1 MEYSFYDFLK
11 LLGSLALF
19 LYGMKIMSEGL
30 QKFAGDRLRKILT
43 AMTTNRVTGVL
54 TGVLITA
61 LVQSS
66 SATTVMVVSF
76 VNAGLLTLSQSIGVI
91 MGANIGTTV
100 TAWIISALGFK
111 VDIAAFALPLLAFGI
126 PLLFSQKSNRKS
138 VGEFIFGFSFL
149 FMGLSY
155 LKNNAPDLSQNPD
168 MLSFVQDY
176 TDMGFISILLF
187 VGIGTVLTMIV
198 QASAATMAITLIM
211 CANGWISFELGAALV
226 LGENIGTTITGW
238 LVSAGEWAKM
248 FSPSTL
254 APIAVMVGV
263 IITLVGKRQQSK
275 DVAGIIIGFGILFIG
290 MNTMSDAVYPL
301 RESEVFKT
309 AFISMG
315 SNPFLGILVGAGV
328 TAIIQ
333 SSSASQGILLSL
345 ASAGLVPTNAAVF
358 IIMGQN
364 IGTCVTA
371 ILSSVGASKNAKC
384 VGTMHLTFNIA
395 GTIIF
400 SILAMFLFA
409 RLDPSYGEGIINMTQ
424 ISFIHT
430 VFNVGTTIILMPFS
444 GYIIKFA
451 MKVNGLKAV
460 ETKSD
465 EAELVHLDKRMM
477 STPSVAVEGA
487 KLETI
492 RMGRIARENL
502 SLALST
508 LSDHDEEKMADVKQR
523 EFVID
528 KLCDNISKYLIDLCM
543 LHLSDKDNEMVT
555 SLLNTVSDMER
566 VGDHAE
572 NIVEL
577 AEEMKQEG
585 ISFSDTAL
593 EELNEMSTTTLGAYD
608 NAVKALELD
617 DITYAVK
624 TSFLEDQVDAME
636 KKLRA
641 GHIERLSNAE
651 CSVNAGIHFID
662 LLGNLER
669 VSDHAMNIAQV
680 VLNEHRA
687 EKNFHEEKNVE

>member
-1 MEYSFYDFLK
+1 MSSIVIPFI
-11 LLGSLALF
+11 GGLAMF
-19 LYGMKIMSEGL
+19 IYGMNIMADGL
-30 QKFAGDRLRKILT
+30 QHAAGSKMKKILE
-43 AMTTNRVTGVL
+43 VL
-54 TGVLITA
+54 TQNKLMGIALGA
-61 LVQSS
+61 LVTAIIQSS
-66 SATTVMVVSF
+66 SATTVMVVGF
-76 VNAGLLTLSQSIGVI
+76 VNAGLMNLTQAISVI
-91 MGANIGTTV
+91 MGA
-100 TAWIISALGFK
+100 
-111 VDIAAFALPLLAFGI
+111 
-126 PLLFSQKSNRKS
+126 
-138 VGEFIFGFSFL
+138 
-149 FMGLSY
+149 
-155 LKNNAPDLSQNPD
+155 
-168 MLSFVQDY
+168 
-176 TDMGFISILLF
+176 
-187 VGIGTVLTMIV
+187 
-198 QASAATMAITLIM
+198 
-211 CANGWISFELGAALV
+211 
-226 LGENIGTTITGW
+226 NIGTTITGW

-641 GHIERLSNAE
+641 GHIERLSTAE
-651 CSVNAGIHFID
+651 CSVNAGIHVID

>member
-1 MEYSFYDFLK
+1 MSSIVIPFI
-11 LLGSLALF
+11 GGLAMF
-19 LYGMKIMSEGL
+19 IYGMNIMADGL
-30 QKFAGDRLRKILT
+30 QHAAGSKMKKILE
-43 AMTTNRVTGVL
+43 VL
-54 TGVLITA
+54 TQNKLMGIALGA
-61 LVQSS
+61 LVTAIIQSS
-66 SATTVMVVSF
+66 SATTVMVVGF
-76 VNAGLLTLSQSIGVI
+76 VNAGLMNLTQAISVI
-91 MGANIGTTV
+91 MGA
-100 TAWIISALGFK
+100 
-111 VDIAAFALPLLAFGI
+111 
-126 PLLFSQKSNRKS
+126 
-138 VGEFIFGFSFL
+138 
-149 FMGLSY
+149 
-155 LKNNAPDLSQNPD
+155 
-168 MLSFVQDY
+168 
-176 TDMGFISILLF
+176 
-187 VGIGTVLTMIV
+187 
-198 QASAATMAITLIM
+198 
-211 CANGWISFELGAALV
+211 
-226 LGENIGTTITGW
+226 NIGTTITGW

-301 RESEVFKT
+301 RESEVFRT
-309 AFISMG
+309 AFVSMG

-430 VFNVGTTIILMPFS
+430 VFNVGTTVILMPFS

-617 DITYAVK
+617 DVTYAVK

>member
-1 MEYSFYDFLK
+1 MSSIVFPFI
-11 LLGSLALF
+11 GGLAMF
-19 LYGMKIMSEGL
+19 IYGMNIMADGL
-30 QKFAGDRLRKILT
+30 QHAAGSKMKKILE
-43 AMTTNRVTGVL
+43 VL
-54 TGVLITA
+54 TQNKLMGIALGA
-61 LVQSS
+61 LVTAIIQSS
-66 SATTVMVVSF
+66 SATTVMVVGF
-76 VNAGLLTLSQSIGVI
+76 VNAGLMNLTQAISVI
-91 MGANIGTTV
+91 MGA
-100 TAWIISALGFK
+100 
-111 VDIAAFALPLLAFGI
+111 
-126 PLLFSQKSNRKS
+126 
-138 VGEFIFGFSFL
+138 
-149 FMGLSY
+149 
-155 LKNNAPDLSQNPD
+155 
-168 MLSFVQDY
+168 
-176 TDMGFISILLF
+176 
-187 VGIGTVLTMIV
+187 
-198 QASAATMAITLIM
+198 
-211 CANGWISFELGAALV
+211 
-226 LGENIGTTITGW
+226 NIGTTITGW

>member
-1 MEYSFYDFLK
+1 MSSIVIPFI
-11 LLGSLALF
+11 GGLAMF
-19 LYGMKIMSEGL
+19 IYGMNIMADGL
-30 QKFAGDRLRKILT
+30 QHAAGSKMKKILE
-43 AMTTNRVTGVL
+43 VL
-54 TGVLITA
+54 TQNKLMGIALGA
-61 LVQSS
+61 LVTAIIQSS
-66 SATTVMVVSF
+66 SATTVMVVGF
-76 VNAGLLTLSQSIGVI
+76 VNAGLMNLTQAISVI
-91 MGANIGTTV
+91 MGA
-100 TAWIISALGFK
+100 
-111 VDIAAFALPLLAFGI
+111 
-126 PLLFSQKSNRKS
+126 
-138 VGEFIFGFSFL
+138 
-149 FMGLSY
+149 
-155 LKNNAPDLSQNPD
+155 
-168 MLSFVQDY
+168 
-176 TDMGFISILLF
+176 
-187 VGIGTVLTMIV
+187 
-198 QASAATMAITLIM
+198 
-211 CANGWISFELGAALV
+211 
-226 LGENIGTTITGW
+226 NIGTTITGW

-301 RESEVFKT
+301 RESEVFRT
-309 AFISMG
+309 AFVSMG

-430 VFNVGTTIILMPFS
+430 VFNVGTTVILMPFS

-451 MKVNGLKAV
+451 MKINGLKAV

-617 DITYAVK
+617 DVTYAVK

>member
-1 MEYSFYDFLK
+1 MSSIVIPFI
-11 LLGSLALF
+11 GGLAMF
-19 LYGMKIMSEGL
+19 IYGMNIMADGL
-30 QKFAGDRLRKILT
+30 QHAAGSKMKKILE
-43 AMTTNRVTGVL
+43 VL
-54 TGVLITA
+54 TQNKLMGIALGA
-61 LVQSS
+61 LVTAIIQSS
-66 SATTVMVVSF
+66 SATTVMVVGF
-76 VNAGLLTLSQSIGVI
+76 VNAGLMNLTQAISVI
-91 MGANIGTTV
+91 MGA
-100 TAWIISALGFK
+100 
-111 VDIAAFALPLLAFGI
+111 
-126 PLLFSQKSNRKS
+126 
-138 VGEFIFGFSFL
+138 
-149 FMGLSY
+149 
-155 LKNNAPDLSQNPD
+155 
-168 MLSFVQDY
+168 
-176 TDMGFISILLF
+176 
-187 VGIGTVLTMIV
+187 
-198 QASAATMAITLIM
+198 
-211 CANGWISFELGAALV
+211 
-226 LGENIGTTITGW
+226 NIGTTITGW

-248 FSPSTL
+248 FSPATL

-275 DVAGIIIGFGILFIG
+275 DVAGIIIRFSILFIG

-384 VGTMHLTFNIA
+384 VGTMHLTFNII
-395 GTIIF
+395 GTVIF
-400 SILAMFLFA
+400 SILAMLLFA

>member
-1 MEYSFYDFLK
+1 MSSIVIPFI
-11 LLGSLALF
+11 GGLAMF
-19 LYGMKIMSEGL
+19 IYGMNIMADGL
-30 QKFAGDRLRKILT
+30 QHAAGSKMKKILE
-43 AMTTNRVTGVL
+43 VL
-54 TGVLITA
+54 TQNKLMGIALGA
-61 LVQSS
+61 LVTAIIQSS
-66 SATTVMVVSF
+66 SATTVMVVGF
-76 VNAGLLTLSQSIGVI
+76 VNAGLMNLTQAISVI
-91 MGANIGTTV
+91 MGA
-100 TAWIISALGFK
+100 
-111 VDIAAFALPLLAFGI
+111 
-126 PLLFSQKSNRKS
+126 
-138 VGEFIFGFSFL
+138 
-149 FMGLSY
+149 
-155 LKNNAPDLSQNPD
+155 
-168 MLSFVQDY
+168 
-176 TDMGFISILLF
+176 
-187 VGIGTVLTMIV
+187 
-198 QASAATMAITLIM
+198 
-211 CANGWISFELGAALV
+211 
-226 LGENIGTTITGW
+226 NIGTTITGW

-593 EELNEMSTTTLGAYD
+593 EELNEMSTTTLGEYD

>member
-1 MEYSFYDFLK
+1 MSSIVIPFI
-11 LLGSLALF
+11 GGLAMF
-19 LYGMKIMSEGL
+19 IYGMNIMADGL
-30 QKFAGDRLRKILT
+30 QHAAGSKMKKILE
-43 AMTTNRVTGVL
+43 VL
-54 TGVLITA
+54 TQNKLMGIALGA
-61 LVQSS
+61 LVTAIIQSS
-66 SATTVMVVSF
+66 SATTVMVVGF
-76 VNAGLLTLSQSIGVI
+76 VNAGLMNLTQAISVI
-91 MGANIGTTV
+91 MGA
-100 TAWIISALGFK
+100 
-111 VDIAAFALPLLAFGI
+111 
-126 PLLFSQKSNRKS
+126 
-138 VGEFIFGFSFL
+138 
-149 FMGLSY
+149 
-155 LKNNAPDLSQNPD
+155 
-168 MLSFVQDY
+168 
-176 TDMGFISILLF
+176 
-187 VGIGTVLTMIV
+187 
-198 QASAATMAITLIM
+198 
-211 CANGWISFELGAALV
+211 
-226 LGENIGTTITGW
+226 NIGTTITGW

-593 EELNEMSTTTLGAYD
+593 EELSEMSITTLGAYD

-641 GHIERLSNAE
+641 GHIDRLSNAE

>member
-1 MEYSFYDFLK
+1 MSSIVIPFI
-11 LLGSLALF
+11 GGLAMF
-19 LYGMKIMSEGL
+19 IYGMNIMADGL
-30 QKFAGDRLRKILT
+30 QHAAGSKMKKILE
-43 AMTTNRVTGVL
+43 VL
-54 TGVLITA
+54 TQNKLMGIALGA
-61 LVQSS
+61 LVTAIIQSS
-66 SATTVMVVSF
+66 SATTVMVVGF
-76 VNAGLLTLSQSIGVI
+76 VNAGLMNLTQAISVI
-91 MGANIGTTV
+91 MGA
-100 TAWIISALGFK
+100 
-111 VDIAAFALPLLAFGI
+111 
-126 PLLFSQKSNRKS
+126 
-138 VGEFIFGFSFL
+138 
-149 FMGLSY
+149 
-155 LKNNAPDLSQNPD
+155 
-168 MLSFVQDY
+168 
-176 TDMGFISILLF
+176 
-187 VGIGTVLTMIV
+187 
-198 QASAATMAITLIM
+198 
-211 CANGWISFELGAALV
+211 
-226 LGENIGTTITGW
+226 NIGTTITGW

-290 MNTMSDAVYPL
+290 MNTMSDSVYPL

-409 RLDPSYGEGIINMTQ
+409 RLGPSYGEGIINMTQ

-430 VFNVGTTIILMPFS
+430 VFNVGTTVILMPFS

-451 MKVNGLKAV
+451 MKINGLKAV

>member
-1 MEYSFYDFLK
+1 MSSIIIPFI
-11 LLGSLALF
+11 GGLAMF
-19 LYGMKIMSEGL
+19 IYGMNIMADGL
-30 QKFAGDRLRKILT
+30 QHAAGSKMKKILE
-43 AMTTNRVTGVL
+43 VL
-54 TGVLITA
+54 TQNKLMGIALGA
-61 LVQSS
+61 LVTAIIQSS
-66 SATTVMVVSF
+66 SATTVMVVGF
-76 VNAGLLTLSQSIGVI
+76 VNAGLMNLTQAISVI
-91 MGANIGTTV
+91 MGA
-100 TAWIISALGFK
+100 
-111 VDIAAFALPLLAFGI
+111 
-126 PLLFSQKSNRKS
+126 
-138 VGEFIFGFSFL
+138 
-149 FMGLSY
+149 
-155 LKNNAPDLSQNPD
+155 
-168 MLSFVQDY
+168 
-176 TDMGFISILLF
+176 
-187 VGIGTVLTMIV
+187 
-198 QASAATMAITLIM
+198 
-211 CANGWISFELGAALV
+211 
-226 LGENIGTTITGW
+226 NIGTTITGW

-248 FSPSTL
+248 FSPATL

-301 RESEVFKT
+301 RESEVFRT
-309 AFISMG
+309 AFVSMG

-384 VGTMHLTFNIA
+384 VGTMHLTFNII
-395 GTIIF
+395 GTVIF
-400 SILAMFLFA
+400 SILAMLLFA

-430 VFNVGTTIILMPFS
+430 VFNVGTTVILMPFS

-680 VLNEHRA
+680 VLNEHRT

>member
-1 MEYSFYDFLK
+1 MSSIVIPFI
-11 LLGSLALF
+11 GGLAMF
-19 LYGMKIMSEGL
+19 IYGMNIMADGL
-30 QKFAGDRLRKILT
+30 QHAAGSKMKKILE
-43 AMTTNRVTGVL
+43 VL
-54 TGVLITA
+54 TQNKLMGIALGA
-61 LVQSS
+61 LVTAIIQSS
-66 SATTVMVVSF
+66 SATTVMVVGF
-76 VNAGLLTLSQSIGVI
+76 VNAGLMNLTQAISVI
-91 MGANIGTTV
+91 MGA
-100 TAWIISALGFK
+100 
-111 VDIAAFALPLLAFGI
+111 
-126 PLLFSQKSNRKS
+126 
-138 VGEFIFGFSFL
+138 
-149 FMGLSY
+149 
-155 LKNNAPDLSQNPD
+155 
-168 MLSFVQDY
+168 
-176 TDMGFISILLF
+176 
-187 VGIGTVLTMIV
+187 
-198 QASAATMAITLIM
+198 
-211 CANGWISFELGAALV
+211 
-226 LGENIGTTITGW
+226 NIGTTITGW

-543 LHLSDKDNEMVT
+543 LYLSDKDNEMVT

>member
-1 MEYSFYDFLK
+1 MSSIVIPFI
-11 LLGSLALF
+11 GGLAMF
-19 LYGMKIMSEGL
+19 IYGMNIMADGL
-30 QKFAGDRLRKILT
+30 QHAAGSKMKKILE
-43 AMTTNRVTGVL
+43 VL
-54 TGVLITA
+54 TQNKLMGIALGA
-61 LVQSS
+61 LVTAIIQSS
-66 SATTVMVVSF
+66 SATTVMVVGF
-76 VNAGLLTLSQSIGVI
+76 VNAGLMNLTQAISVI
-91 MGANIGTTV
+91 MGA
-100 TAWIISALGFK
+100 
-111 VDIAAFALPLLAFGI
+111 
-126 PLLFSQKSNRKS
+126 
-138 VGEFIFGFSFL
+138 
-149 FMGLSY
+149 
-155 LKNNAPDLSQNPD
+155 
-168 MLSFVQDY
+168 
-176 TDMGFISILLF
+176 
-187 VGIGTVLTMIV
+187 
-198 QASAATMAITLIM
+198 
-211 CANGWISFELGAALV
+211 
-226 LGENIGTTITGW
+226 NIGTTITGW
-238 LVSAGEWAKM
+238 LVSVGEWAKM

>member
-1 MEYSFYDFLK
+1 MSSIVIPFI
-11 LLGSLALF
+11 GGLAMF
-19 LYGMKIMSEGL
+19 IYGMNIMADGL
-30 QKFAGDRLRKILT
+30 QHAAGSKMKKIPE
-43 AMTTNRVTGVL
+43 VL
-54 TGVLITA
+54 TQNKLMGIALGA
-61 LVQSS
+61 LVTAIIQSS
-66 SATTVMVVSF
+66 SATTVMVVGF
-76 VNAGLLTLSQSIGVI
+76 VNAGLMNLTQAISVI
-91 MGANIGTTV
+91 MGA
-100 TAWIISALGFK
+100 
-111 VDIAAFALPLLAFGI
+111 
-126 PLLFSQKSNRKS
+126 
-138 VGEFIFGFSFL
+138 
-149 FMGLSY
+149 
-155 LKNNAPDLSQNPD
+155 
-168 MLSFVQDY
+168 
-176 TDMGFISILLF
+176 
-187 VGIGTVLTMIV
+187 
-198 QASAATMAITLIM
+198 
-211 CANGWISFELGAALV
+211 
-226 LGENIGTTITGW
+226 NIGTTITGW

>member
-1 MEYSFYDFLK
+1 MSSIVIPFI
-11 LLGSLALF
+11 GGLAMF
-19 LYGMKIMSEGL
+19 IYGMNIMADGL
-30 QKFAGDRLRKILT
+30 QHAAGSKMKKILE
-43 AMTTNRVTGVL
+43 VL
-54 TGVLITA
+54 TQNKLMGIALGA
-61 LVQSS
+61 LVTAIIQSS
-66 SATTVMVVSF
+66 SATTVMVVGF
-76 VNAGLLTLSQSIGVI
+76 VNAGLMNLTQAISVI
-91 MGANIGTTV
+91 MGA
-100 TAWIISALGFK
+100 
-111 VDIAAFALPLLAFGI
+111 
-126 PLLFSQKSNRKS
+126 
-138 VGEFIFGFSFL
+138 
-149 FMGLSY
+149 
-155 LKNNAPDLSQNPD
+155 
-168 MLSFVQDY
+168 
-176 TDMGFISILLF
+176 
-187 VGIGTVLTMIV
+187 
-198 QASAATMAITLIM
+198 
-211 CANGWISFELGAALV
+211 
-226 LGENIGTTITGW
+226 NIGTTITGW

-275 DVAGIIIGFGILFIG
+275 DVAGIIGFGILFIG

>member
-1 MEYSFYDFLK
+1 MSSIVIPFI
-11 LLGSLALF
+11 GGLAMF
-19 LYGMKIMSEGL
+19 IYGMNIMADGL
-30 QKFAGDRLRKILT
+30 QHAAGSKMKKILE
-43 AMTTNRVTGVL
+43 VL
-54 TGVLITA
+54 TQNKLMGIALGA
-61 LVQSS
+61 LVTAIIQSS
-66 SATTVMVVSF
+66 SATTVMVVGF
-76 VNAGLLTLSQSIGVI
+76 VNAGLMNLTQAISVI
-91 MGANIGTTV
+91 MGA
-100 TAWIISALGFK
+100 
-111 VDIAAFALPLLAFGI
+111 
-126 PLLFSQKSNRKS
+126 
-138 VGEFIFGFSFL
+138 
-149 FMGLSY
+149 
-155 LKNNAPDLSQNPD
+155 
-168 MLSFVQDY
+168 
-176 TDMGFISILLF
+176 
-187 VGIGTVLTMIV
+187 
-198 QASAATMAITLIM
+198 
-211 CANGWISFELGAALV
+211 
-226 LGENIGTTITGW
+226 NIGTTITGW

-248 FSPSTL
+248 FSPATL

-384 VGTMHLTFNIA
+384 VGTMHLTFNII
-395 GTIIF
+395 GTVIF
-400 SILAMFLFA
+400 SILAMLLFA

-430 VFNVGTTIILMPFS
+430 VFNVGTTVILMPFS

-641 GHIERLSNAE
+641 GHIDRLSNAE

>member
-1 MEYSFYDFLK
+1 MSSIVIPFI
-11 LLGSLALF
+11 GGLAMF
-19 LYGMKIMSEGL
+19 IYGMNIMADGL
-30 QKFAGDRLRKILT
+30 QHAAGSKMKKILE
-43 AMTTNRVTGVL
+43 VL
-54 TGVLITA
+54 TQNKLMGIALGA
-61 LVQSS
+61 LVTAIIQSS
-66 SATTVMVVSF
+66 SATTVMVVGF
-76 VNAGLLTLSQSIGVI
+76 VNAGLMNLTQAISVI
-91 MGANIGTTV
+91 MGA
-100 TAWIISALGFK
+100 
-111 VDIAAFALPLLAFGI
+111 
-126 PLLFSQKSNRKS
+126 
-138 VGEFIFGFSFL
+138 
-149 FMGLSY
+149 
-155 LKNNAPDLSQNPD
+155 
-168 MLSFVQDY
+168 
-176 TDMGFISILLF
+176 
-187 VGIGTVLTMIV
+187 
-198 QASAATMAITLIM
+198 
-211 CANGWISFELGAALV
+211 
-226 LGENIGTTITGW
+226 NIGTTITGW

-593 EELNEMSTTTLGAYD
+593 EELNEMSITTLGAYD

-641 GHIERLSNAE
+641 GHIDRLSNAE

>member
-1 MEYSFYDFLK
+1 MSSIVIPFI
-11 LLGSLALF
+11 GGLAMF
-19 LYGMKIMSEGL
+19 IYGMNIMADGL
-30 QKFAGDRLRKILT
+30 QHAAGSKMKKILE
-43 AMTTNRVTGVL
+43 VL
-54 TGVLITA
+54 TQNKLMGIALGA
-61 LVQSS
+61 LVTAIIKSS
-66 SATTVMVVSF
+66 SATTVMVVGF
-76 VNAGLLTLSQSIGVI
+76 VNAGLMNLTQAISVI
-91 MGANIGTTV
+91 MGA
-100 TAWIISALGFK
+100 
-111 VDIAAFALPLLAFGI
+111 
-126 PLLFSQKSNRKS
+126 
-138 VGEFIFGFSFL
+138 
-149 FMGLSY
+149 
-155 LKNNAPDLSQNPD
+155 
-168 MLSFVQDY
+168 
-176 TDMGFISILLF
+176 
-187 VGIGTVLTMIV
+187 
-198 QASAATMAITLIM
+198 
-211 CANGWISFELGAALV
+211 
-226 LGENIGTTITGW
+226 NIGTTITGW

>member
-1 MEYSFYDFLK
+1 MSSIVIPFI
-11 LLGSLALF
+11 GGLAMF
-19 LYGMKIMSEGL
+19 IYGMNIMADGL
-30 QKFAGDRLRKILT
+30 QHAAGSKMKKILE
-43 AMTTNRVTGVL
+43 VL
-54 TGVLITA
+54 TQNKLMGIALGA
-61 LVQSS
+61 LVTAIIQSS
-66 SATTVMVVSF
+66 SATTVMVVGF
-76 VNAGLLTLSQSIGVI
+76 VNAGLMNLTQAISVI
-91 MGANIGTTV
+91 MGA
-100 TAWIISALGFK
+100 
-111 VDIAAFALPLLAFGI
+111 
-126 PLLFSQKSNRKS
+126 
-138 VGEFIFGFSFL
+138 
-149 FMGLSY
+149 
-155 LKNNAPDLSQNPD
+155 
-168 MLSFVQDY
+168 
-176 TDMGFISILLF
+176 
-187 VGIGTVLTMIV
+187 
-198 QASAATMAITLIM
+198 
-211 CANGWISFELGAALV
+211 
-226 LGENIGTTITGW
+226 NIGTTITGW

-263 IITLVGKRQQSK
+263 IVTLVGKRQQSK

-301 RESEVFKT
+301 RESEVFRT
-309 AFISMG
+309 AFVSMG

-384 VGTMHLTFNIA
+384 VGTMHLTFNII
-395 GTIIF
+395 GTVIF
-400 SILAMFLFA
+400 SILAMLLFA

>member
-1 MEYSFYDFLK
+1 MSSIVIPFI
-11 LLGSLALF
+11 GGLAMF
-19 LYGMKIMSEGL
+19 IYGMNIMADGL
-30 QKFAGDRLRKILT
+30 QHAAGSKMKKILE
-43 AMTTNRVTGVL
+43 VL
-54 TGVLITA
+54 TQNKLMGIALGA
-61 LVQSS
+61 LVTAIIQSS
-66 SATTVMVVSF
+66 SATTVMVVGF
-76 VNAGLLTLSQSIGVI
+76 VNAGLMNLTQAISVI
-91 MGANIGTTV
+91 MGA
-100 TAWIISALGFK
+100 
-111 VDIAAFALPLLAFGI
+111 
-126 PLLFSQKSNRKS
+126 
-138 VGEFIFGFSFL
+138 
-149 FMGLSY
+149 
-155 LKNNAPDLSQNPD
+155 
-168 MLSFVQDY
+168 
-176 TDMGFISILLF
+176 
-187 VGIGTVLTMIV
+187 
-198 QASAATMAITLIM
+198 
-211 CANGWISFELGAALV
+211 
-226 LGENIGTTITGW
+226 NIGTTITGW

-301 RESEVFKT
+301 RESEVFRT
-309 AFISMG
+309 AFVSMG

-430 VFNVGTTIILMPFS
+430 VFNVGTTVILMPFS

-651 CSVNAGIHFID
+651 CSVSAGIHFID

>member
-1 MEYSFYDFLK
+1 MSSIVIPFI
-11 LLGSLALF
+11 GGLAMF
-19 LYGMKIMSEGL
+19 IYGMNIMADGL
-30 QKFAGDRLRKILT
+30 QHAAGSKMKKILE
-43 AMTTNRVTGVL
+43 VL
-54 TGVLITA
+54 TQNKLMGIALGA
-61 LVQSS
+61 LVTAIIQSS
-66 SATTVMVVSF
+66 SATTVMVVGF
-76 VNAGLLTLSQSIGVI
+76 VNAGLMNLTQAISVI
-91 MGANIGTTV
+91 MGA
-100 TAWIISALGFK
+100 
-111 VDIAAFALPLLAFGI
+111 
-126 PLLFSQKSNRKS
+126 
-138 VGEFIFGFSFL
+138 
-149 FMGLSY
+149 
-155 LKNNAPDLSQNPD
+155 
-168 MLSFVQDY
+168 
-176 TDMGFISILLF
+176 
-187 VGIGTVLTMIV
+187 
-198 QASAATMAITLIM
+198 
-211 CANGWISFELGAALV
+211 
-226 LGENIGTTITGW
+226 NIGTTITGW

-263 IITLVGKRQQSK
+263 IVTLVGKRQQSK

-669 VSDHAMNIAQV
+669 VSDHTMNIAQV

>member
-1 MEYSFYDFLK
+1 MSSIVIPFI
-11 LLGSLALF
+11 GGLAMF
-19 LYGMKIMSEGL
+19 IYGMNIMADGL
-30 QKFAGDRLRKILT
+30 QHAAGSEMKKILE
-43 AMTTNRVTGVL
+43 VL
-54 TGVLITA
+54 TQNKLMGIALGA
-61 LVQSS
+61 LVTAIIQSS
-66 SATTVMVVSF
+66 SATTVMVVGF
-76 VNAGLLTLSQSIGVI
+76 VNAGLMNLTQAISVI
-91 MGANIGTTV
+91 MGA
-100 TAWIISALGFK
+100 
-111 VDIAAFALPLLAFGI
+111 
-126 PLLFSQKSNRKS
+126 
-138 VGEFIFGFSFL
+138 
-149 FMGLSY
+149 
-155 LKNNAPDLSQNPD
+155 
-168 MLSFVQDY
+168 
-176 TDMGFISILLF
+176 
-187 VGIGTVLTMIV
+187 
-198 QASAATMAITLIM
+198 
-211 CANGWISFELGAALV
+211 
-226 LGENIGTTITGW
+226 NIGTTITGW

-248 FSPSTL
+248 FSPATL

-301 RESEVFKT
+301 RESEVFRT
-309 AFISMG
+309 AFVSMG

-400 SILAMFLFA
+400 SILAMLLFA

-430 VFNVGTTIILMPFS
+430 VFNVGTTVILMPFS

>member
-1 MEYSFYDFLK
+1 MSSIVIPFI
-11 LLGSLALF
+11 GGLAMF
-19 LYGMKIMSEGL
+19 IYGMNIMADGL
-30 QKFAGDRLRKILT
+30 QHAAGSKMKKILE
-43 AMTTNRVTGVL
+43 VL
-54 TGVLITA
+54 TQNKLMGIALGA
-61 LVQSS
+61 LVTAIIQSS
-66 SATTVMVVSF
+66 SATTVMVVGF
-76 VNAGLLTLSQSIGVI
+76 VNAGLMNLTQAISVI
-91 MGANIGTTV
+91 MGA
-100 TAWIISALGFK
+100 
-111 VDIAAFALPLLAFGI
+111 
-126 PLLFSQKSNRKS
+126 
-138 VGEFIFGFSFL
+138 
-149 FMGLSY
+149 
-155 LKNNAPDLSQNPD
+155 
-168 MLSFVQDY
+168 
-176 TDMGFISILLF
+176 
-187 VGIGTVLTMIV
+187 
-198 QASAATMAITLIM
+198 
-211 CANGWISFELGAALV
+211 
-226 LGENIGTTITGW
+226 NIGTTITGW

-248 FSPSTL
+248 FSPATL

-263 IITLVGKRQQSK
+263 IITLVGKKQQSK

-301 RESEVFKT
+301 RESEVFRT
-309 AFISMG
+309 AFVSMG

-451 MKVNGLKAV
+451 MKINGLKAV

>member
-1 MEYSFYDFLK
+1 MSSIVIPFI
-11 LLGSLALF
+11 GGLAMF
-19 LYGMKIMSEGL
+19 IYGMNIMADGL
-30 QKFAGDRLRKILT
+30 QHAAGSKMKKILE
-43 AMTTNRVTGVL
+43 VL
-54 TGVLITA
+54 TQNKLMGIALGA
-61 LVQSS
+61 LVTAIIQSS
-66 SATTVMVVSF
+66 SATTVMVVGF
-76 VNAGLLTLSQSIGVI
+76 VNAGLMNLTQAISVI
-91 MGANIGTTV
+91 MGA
-100 TAWIISALGFK
+100 
-111 VDIAAFALPLLAFGI
+111 
-126 PLLFSQKSNRKS
+126 
-138 VGEFIFGFSFL
+138 
-149 FMGLSY
+149 
-155 LKNNAPDLSQNPD
+155 
-168 MLSFVQDY
+168 
-176 TDMGFISILLF
+176 
-187 VGIGTVLTMIV
+187 
-198 QASAATMAITLIM
+198 
-211 CANGWISFELGAALV
+211 
-226 LGENIGTTITGW
+226 NIGTTITGW

-328 TAIIQ
+328 TAIIH
-333 SSSASQGILLSL
+333 SSSASQGILLSP

>member
-1 MEYSFYDFLK
+1 MSSIVIPFI
-11 LLGSLALF
+11 GGLAMF
-19 LYGMKIMSEGL
+19 IYGMNIMADGL
-30 QKFAGDRLRKILT
+30 QHAAGSKMKKILE
-43 AMTTNRVTGVL
+43 VL
-54 TGVLITA
+54 TQNKLMGIALGA
-61 LVQSS
+61 LVTAIIQSS
-66 SATTVMVVSF
+66 SATTVMVVGF
-76 VNAGLLTLSQSIGVI
+76 VNAGLMNLTQAISVI
-91 MGANIGTTV
+91 MGA
-100 TAWIISALGFK
+100 
-111 VDIAAFALPLLAFGI
+111 
-126 PLLFSQKSNRKS
+126 
-138 VGEFIFGFSFL
+138 
-149 FMGLSY
+149 
-155 LKNNAPDLSQNPD
+155 
-168 MLSFVQDY
+168 
-176 TDMGFISILLF
+176 
-187 VGIGTVLTMIV
+187 
-198 QASAATMAITLIM
+198 
-211 CANGWISFELGAALV
+211 
-226 LGENIGTTITGW
+226 NIGTTITGW

-451 MKVNGLKAV
+451 MNVNGLKAV

>member
-1 MEYSFYDFLK
+1 MSSIVIPFI
-11 LLGSLALF
+11 GGLAMF
-19 LYGMKIMSEGL
+19 IYGMNIMADGL
-30 QKFAGDRLRKILT
+30 QHAAGSKMKKILE
-43 AMTTNRVTGVL
+43 VL
-54 TGVLITA
+54 TQNKLMGIALGA
-61 LVQSS
+61 LVTAIIQSS
-66 SATTVMVVSF
+66 SATTVMVVGF
-76 VNAGLLTLSQSIGVI
+76 VNAGLMNLTQAISVI
-91 MGANIGTTV
+91 MGA
-100 TAWIISALGFK
+100 
-111 VDIAAFALPLLAFGI
+111 
-126 PLLFSQKSNRKS
+126 
-138 VGEFIFGFSFL
+138 
-149 FMGLSY
+149 
-155 LKNNAPDLSQNPD
+155 
-168 MLSFVQDY
+168 
-176 TDMGFISILLF
+176 
-187 VGIGTVLTMIV
+187 
-198 QASAATMAITLIM
+198 
-211 CANGWISFELGAALV
+211 
-226 LGENIGTTITGW
+226 NIGTTITGW

-263 IITLVGKRQQSK
+263 IVTLVGKRQQSK

-290 MNTMSDAVYPL
+290 MNTLSDAVYPL

-641 GHIERLSNAE
+641 GHIDRLSNAE

>member
-1 MEYSFYDFLK
+1 MSSIVIPFI
-11 LLGSLALF
+11 GGLAMF
-19 LYGMKIMSEGL
+19 IYGMNIMADGL
-30 QKFAGDRLRKILT
+30 QHAAGSKMKKILE
-43 AMTTNRVTGVL
+43 VL
-54 TGVLITA
+54 TQNKLMGIALGA
-61 LVQSS
+61 LVTAIIQSS
-66 SATTVMVVSF
+66 SATTVMVVGF
-76 VNAGLLTLSQSIGVI
+76 VNAGLMNLTQAISVI
-91 MGANIGTTV
+91 MGA
-100 TAWIISALGFK
+100 
-111 VDIAAFALPLLAFGI
+111 
-126 PLLFSQKSNRKS
+126 
-138 VGEFIFGFSFL
+138 
-149 FMGLSY
+149 
-155 LKNNAPDLSQNPD
+155 
-168 MLSFVQDY
+168 
-176 TDMGFISILLF
+176 
-187 VGIGTVLTMIV
+187 
-198 QASAATMAITLIM
+198 
-211 CANGWISFELGAALV
+211 
-226 LGENIGTTITGW
+226 NIGTTITGW

-687 EKNFHEEKNVE
+687 EKNFHEEKNVG

>member
-1 MEYSFYDFLK
+1 MSSIVIPFI
-11 LLGSLALF
+11 GGLAMF
-19 LYGMKIMSEGL
+19 IYGMNIMADGL
-30 QKFAGDRLRKILT
+30 QHAAGSKMKKILE
-43 AMTTNRVTGVL
+43 VL
-54 TGVLITA
+54 TQNKLMGIALGA
-61 LVQSS
+61 LVTAIIQSS
-66 SATTVMVVSF
+66 SATTVMVVGF
-76 VNAGLLTLSQSIGVI
+76 VNAGLMNLTQAISVI
-91 MGANIGTTV
+91 MGA
-100 TAWIISALGFK
+100 
-111 VDIAAFALPLLAFGI
+111 
-126 PLLFSQKSNRKS
+126 
-138 VGEFIFGFSFL
+138 
-149 FMGLSY
+149 
-155 LKNNAPDLSQNPD
+155 
-168 MLSFVQDY
+168 
-176 TDMGFISILLF
+176 
-187 VGIGTVLTMIV
+187 
-198 QASAATMAITLIM
+198 
-211 CANGWISFELGAALV
+211 
-226 LGENIGTTITGW
+226 NIGTTITGW
-238 LVSAGEWAKM
+238 LVSAGEWEKM
-248 FSPSTL
+248 LRPS
-254 APIAVMVGV
+254 AVAQIAVMVGV

>member
-1 MEYSFYDFLK
+1 MSSIVIPFI
-11 LLGSLALF
+11 GGLAMF
-19 LYGMKIMSEGL
+19 IYGMNIMADGL
-30 QKFAGDRLRKILT
+30 QHAAGSKMKKILE
-43 AMTTNRVTGVL
+43 VL
-54 TGVLITA
+54 TQNKLMGIALGA
-61 LVQSS
+61 LVTAIIQSS
-66 SATTVMVVSF
+66 SATTVMVVGF
-76 VNAGLLTLSQSIGVI
+76 VNAGLMNLTQAISVI
-91 MGANIGTTV
+91 MGA
-100 TAWIISALGFK
+100 
-111 VDIAAFALPLLAFGI
+111 
-126 PLLFSQKSNRKS
+126 
-138 VGEFIFGFSFL
+138 
-149 FMGLSY
+149 
-155 LKNNAPDLSQNPD
+155 
-168 MLSFVQDY
+168 
-176 TDMGFISILLF
+176 
-187 VGIGTVLTMIV
+187 
-198 QASAATMAITLIM
+198 
-211 CANGWISFELGAALV
+211 
-226 LGENIGTTITGW
+226 NIGTTITGW

-301 RESEVFKT
+301 RESEVFRT

-641 GHIERLSNAE
+641 GHIDRLSNAE

>member
-1 MEYSFYDFLK
+1 MSSIVIPFI
-11 LLGSLALF
+11 GGLAMF
-19 LYGMKIMSEGL
+19 IYGMNIMADGL
-30 QKFAGDRLRKILT
+30 QHAAGSKMKKILE
-43 AMTTNRVTGVL
+43 VL
-54 TGVLITA
+54 TQNKLMGIALGA
-61 LVQSS
+61 LVTAIIQSS
-66 SATTVMVVSF
+66 SATTVMVVGF
-76 VNAGLLTLSQSIGVI
+76 VNAGLMNLTQAISVI
-91 MGANIGTTV
+91 MGA
-100 TAWIISALGFK
+100 
-111 VDIAAFALPLLAFGI
+111 
-126 PLLFSQKSNRKS
+126 
-138 VGEFIFGFSFL
+138 
-149 FMGLSY
+149 
-155 LKNNAPDLSQNPD
+155 
-168 MLSFVQDY
+168 
-176 TDMGFISILLF
+176 
-187 VGIGTVLTMIV
+187 
-198 QASAATMAITLIM
+198 
-211 CANGWISFELGAALV
+211 
-226 LGENIGTTITGW
+226 NIGTTITGW

-263 IITLVGKRQQSK
+263 IITLVGKRRQSK

-617 DITYAVK
+617 DVTYAVK

>member
-1 MEYSFYDFLK
+1 MSSIVIPFI
-11 LLGSLALF
+11 GGLAMF
-19 LYGMKIMSEGL
+19 IYGMNIMADGL
-30 QKFAGDRLRKILT
+30 QHAAGSKMKKILE
-43 AMTTNRVTGVL
+43 VL
-54 TGVLITA
+54 TQNKLMGIALGA
-61 LVQSS
+61 LVTAIIQSS
-66 SATTVMVVSF
+66 SATTVMVVGF
-76 VNAGLLTLSQSIGVI
+76 VNAGLMNLTQAISVI
-91 MGANIGTTV
+91 MGA
-100 TAWIISALGFK
+100 
-111 VDIAAFALPLLAFGI
+111 
-126 PLLFSQKSNRKS
+126 
-138 VGEFIFGFSFL
+138 
-149 FMGLSY
+149 
-155 LKNNAPDLSQNPD
+155 
-168 MLSFVQDY
+168 
-176 TDMGFISILLF
+176 
-187 VGIGTVLTMIV
+187 
-198 QASAATMAITLIM
+198 
-211 CANGWISFELGAALV
+211 
-226 LGENIGTTITGW
+226 NIGTTITGW

-577 AEEMKQEG
+577 AEETKQEG